1 MESSRYRYTNMN
13 KLSHWIFTIICLIS
27 LSVIAE
33 EPTRDEQIIVA
44 QANAPEQE
52 VQEIKYVTDKLRLS
66 LYKKGNENSGTL
78 KLLTSGDQLKLL
90 ERRGNYSKVKT
101 DEGLVGWVKTG
112 FLVSEPTASFQLIEE
127 KKKNEI
133 LINQIEKYSD
143 TKQLVADYEK
153 TISLM
158 KADETNMST
167 QLEAIQKQLQQT
179 EETNKQ
185 LKQMYEDAKQ
195 GKISIQDIIQLV
207 KENWYVLAGV
217 MFVFLLT
224 GFILGKRMVEAQV
237 KRRFQGVKVW

>member
-1 MESSRYRYTNMN
+1 MN

-33 EPTRDEQIIVA
+33 EPSRGEQILVA
-44 QANAPEQE
+44 QTNASEQE
-52 VQEIKYVTDKLRLS
+52 VQELKYVTDKLRLS
-66 LYKKGNENSGTL
+66 LYKDANENSGTL

-133 LINQIEKYSD
+133 LINQIEQYSD

-167 QLEAIQKQLQQT
+167 QLEALQKQLQQT

-217 MFVFLLT
+217 MVVFLLT